1 MRSERL
7 LAALF
12 DAFVRSDELPD
23 LILPAGH
30 TPILQRRR
38 AAMIQSRVRMV
49 ALVFGVLTPLWIVID
64 VTVFDWSLAAWL
76 ILLRLAASAAF
87 LALAFDRRSCDD
99 MACAWWRLTGL
110 LAIPTLFF
118 AISHPLLYNQGVD
131 DLRIAVSAGYGY
143 LPFVMVAG
151 LSVFPLTALEGAL
164 FAAPML
170 AAHLGA
176 GFYGS
181 LVMPFPSYISALWLL
196 ALIAVVATLAA
207 ISQLH
212 FMIALLEQ
220 AAHDTLTGAFS
231 RRIGEEVLKLQVA
244 HAERAAQPLTAI
256 FVDLDDFK
264 AVNDRYGHEEGDR
277 VLRHAANTIRSLL
290 RQSDALI
297 RWGGEEFLVVMPDT
311 PVEGALIAVERM
323 RRAGFGKRPDG
334 SLQTASVGIAEHSA
348 DRPADWEAL
357 VELADQRMYRAKQ
370 EGKNRVVTDSGVT
383 IGAGTGADTGD
394 QPWDGVVI

>member
-1 MRSERL
+1 MRVDRL

-12 DAFVRSDELPD
+12 DAFVRGDELPT
-23 LILPAGH
+23 LIHPANH

-49 ALVFGVLTPLWIVID
+49 ALIFGILTPLWIAID
-64 VTVFDWSLAAWL
+64 VTVFEWSLAIWL
-76 ILLRLAASAAF
+76 IVLRLSASAAF
-87 LALAFDRRSCDD
+87 LALAFDRRSCED
-99 MACAWWRLTGL
+99 MTCAWWRLTAL

-170 AAHLGA
+170 GAHLAA

-212 FMIALLEQ
+212 FMVALLEQ
-220 AAHDTLTGAFS
+220 AAHDALTGAFS
-231 RRIGEEVLKLQVA
+231 RRIGEELLKLQVA
-244 HAERAAQPLTAI
+244 HAERASQPLTAI

-290 RQSDALI
+290 RQSDALV
-297 RWGGEEFLVVMPDT
+297 RWGGEEFLIIMPDT
-311 PVEGALIAVERM
+311 PIDGAMIAVERM

-334 SLQTASVGIAEHSA
+334 SLQTASIGIAEQTT
-348 DRPADWEAL
+348 DCPADWEAL

-370 EGKNRVVTDSGVT
+370 DGKNRVIGPGDGIGPDS
-383 IGAGTGADTGD
+383 DT
-394 QPWDGVVI
+394 QPWDEILA

>member
-1 MRSERL
+1 MRVDKFP
-7 LAALF
+7 AALF
-12 DAFVRSDELPD
+12 DAFVRGDELPT
-23 LILPAGH
+23 LIHPGDH

-49 ALVFGVLTPLWIVID
+49 ALIFGILTPLWIAID
-64 VTVFDWSLAAWL
+64 VTVFEWSLAIWL
-76 ILLRLAASAAF
+76 IVLRLTASAAF
-87 LALAFDRRSCDD
+87 LALAFDRRTCDD
-99 MACAWWRLTGL
+99 MNCAWRRLAAL

-118 AISHPLLYNQGVD
+118 AISHPLLCDQGVD

-170 AAHLGA
+170 GAHLAA

-196 ALIAVVATLAA
+196 LLIAVVATLAA

-212 FMIALLEQ
+212 FMVALLAQ
-220 AAHDTLTGAFS
+220 AAHDALTGAFS
-231 RRIGEEVLKLQVA
+231 RRIGEELLKLQVA
-244 HAERAAQPLTAI
+244 NAERTSQPLTVI

-264 AVNDRYGHEEGDR
+264 AVNDRFGHEEGDR

-290 RQSDALI
+290 RQSDALV
-297 RWGGEEFLVVMPDT
+297 RWGGEEFLILMPDT
-311 PVEGALIAVERM
+311 RIDGAMIAVERM
-323 RRAGFGKRPDG
+323 RRAGIGKRPDG
-334 SLQTASVGIAEHSA
+334 ILQTASIGIAEQST

-370 EGKNRVVTDSGVT
+370 DGKNRV
-383 IGAGTGADTGD
+383 IGPGEGTGPDSD
-394 QPWDGVVI
+394 SQPWDEILA

>member
-1 MRSERL
+1 MRVERL
-7 LAALF
+7 LATLF
-12 DAFVRSDELPD
+12 GAFVRSDELPD

-49 ALVFGVLTPLWIVID
+49 ALIFGILTPLWIAID
-64 VTVFDWSLAAWL
+64 VTVFEWSLAIWL
-76 ILLRLAASAAF
+76 ILLRLTASAAF
-87 LALAFDRRSCDD
+87 LALALDRRSCED
-99 MACAWWRLTGL
+99 MACAWGRLAAL

-118 AISHPLLYNQGVD
+118 AVSHPLLYNQGVD

-151 LSVFPLTALEGAL
+151 LSVFPLTAAEGAL

-170 AAHLGA
+170 GAHLAA

-196 ALIAVVATLAA
+196 VLIAVVATLAA

-220 AAHDTLTGAFS
+220 AAHDALTGAFS
-231 RRIGEEVLKLQVA
+231 RRIGEELLKLQVA
-244 HAERAAQPLTAI
+244 HAERTAQPLTVI

-264 AVNDRYGHEEGDR
+264 AVNDRHGHEEGDR

-311 PVEGALIAVERM
+311 PVEGAMIAVERM

-334 SLQTASVGIAEHSA
+334 TLQTASIGIAEQTA
-348 DRPADWEAL
+348 DRPADWESL

-370 EGKNRVVTDSGVT
+370 EGKDRVVVSGS
-383 IGAGTGADTGD
+383 AAAPPAEAE
-394 QPWDGVVI
+394 PWDSITA